1 MRLRGRNSA
10 EPQFILH
17 SITLNLRVFLCQYF
31 SDTLYSVCE
40 NCTIYLI
47 RHGETEWNVEKRM
60 QGHADSSLAQ
70 KGLEQAR
77 RRAESLKHIQ
87 FAAFYSSDLLR
98 AKRTAEI
105 IALDHQLT
113 VTTSELFR
121 ERHFGPHEGQL
132 VKDYDAE
139 LTALLD
145 KRLQLT
151 DEELDKYELFEGYE
165 TDEKVAIRFVKI
177 LRELATAYLGKTI
190 GVVTHGGALRVLLRR
205 FGYASHTQLRKG
217 SVENVAYIKLES
229 DGVEFFVKD
238 TEGIELGQVG

>member
-1 MRLRGRNSA
+1 M
-10 EPQFILH
+10 
-17 SITLNLRVFLCQYF
+17 
-31 SDTLYSVCE
+31 LYTRSVK

-47 RHGETEWNVEKRM
+47 RHGETEWNVEGRM
-60 QGHADSSLAQ
+60 QGHADSPLTQ

-77 RRAESLKHIQ
+77 RRAESLKHIK

-113 VTTSELFR
+113 VTTTEKLR
-121 ERHFGPHEGQL
+121 ERHFGPHEGRL
-132 VKDYDAE
+132 VKDYDLE
-139 LTALLD
+139 LKELLD

-151 DEELDKYELFEGYE
+151 DEELDKYELYEGYE
-165 TDEKVAIRFVKI
+165 TDEKVATRFVKI

-229 DGVEFFVKD
+229 DGVDFFVKE
-238 TEGIELGQVG
+238 TEGIVLGEIVWYNLL

>member
-1 MRLRGRNSA
+1 MK
-10 EPQFILH
+10 
-17 SITLNLRVFLCQYF
+17 
-31 SDTLYSVCE
+31 

-47 RHGETEWNVEKRM
+47 RHGETEWNVEGRM
-60 QGHADSSLAQ
+60 QGHADSPLTQ

-113 VTTSELFR
+113 VTTTEMLR

-132 VKDYDAE
+132 VAEYNQQLKD
-139 LTALLD
+139 LLD
-145 KRLQLT
+145 KRLELS
-151 DEELDKYELFEGYE
+151 DDELDQYELFEGYE
-165 TDEKVAIRFVKI
+165 TDEKVATRFITI

-205 FGYASHTQLRKG
+205 FGYASHLQLRQG
-217 SVENVAYIKLES
+217 SVQNVAYIKLES
-229 DGVEFFVKD
+229 DGVDFFVKE
-238 TEGIELGQVG
+238 TEGIVLGSIE

>member
-1 MRLRGRNSA
+1 M
-10 EPQFILH
+10 
-17 SITLNLRVFLCQYF
+17 
-31 SDTLYSVCE
+31 LYTRAVK

-47 RHGETEWNVEKRM
+47 RHGETEWNVEGRM
-60 QGHADSSLAQ
+60 QGHADSPLTQ

-113 VTTSELFR
+113 VSTTEMFR

-132 VKDYDAE
+132 VKEHDAE
-139 LTALLD
+139 LKDLLE

-151 DEELDKYELFEGYE
+151 DDELDKYELYEGYE
-165 TDEKVAIRFVKI
+165 TDEKVATRFVKI

-190 GVVTHGGALRVLLRR
+190 GVVSHGGALRVLLRR
-205 FGYASHTQLRKG
+205 FGYASHRQLRSG
-217 SVENVAYIKLES
+217 SVNNVAYIKIES
-229 DGVEFFVKD
+229 DGSDFFIIE
-238 TEGIELGQVG
+238 TEGIDLGE

>member
-1 MRLRGRNSA
+1 MIQIVLLA
-10 EPQFILH
+10 Y
-17 SITLNLRVFLCQYF
+17 TLSSRYVTDVYDIQSHDYLV
-31 SDTLYSVCE
+31 LYTRAVK

-47 RHGETEWNVEKRM
+47 RHGETEWNVEGRM
-60 QGHADSSLAQ
+60 QGHADSPLTQ
-70 KGLEQAR
+70 KGLKQAR
-77 RRAESLKHIQ
+77 ERAESLKHIK

-113 VTTSELFR
+113 VTTTEMFR
-121 ERHFGPHEGQL
+121 ERHFGTHEGQL

-139 LTALLD
+139 LKALLD

-165 TDEKVAIRFVKI
+165 TDEKVATRFVKI

-217 SVENVAYIKLES
+217 SVHNVAYIKIEA
-229 DGVEFFVKD
+229 DGTDFFVKE
-238 TEGIELGQVG
+238 TEGIELGEID

>member
-1 MRLRGRNSA
+1 MK
-10 EPQFILH
+10 
-17 SITLNLRVFLCQYF
+17 
-31 SDTLYSVCE
+31 

-47 RHGETEWNVEKRM
+47 RHGETEWNVEGRM
-60 QGHADSSLAQ
+60 QGHADSPLTQ

-113 VTTSELFR
+113 VISSKLLR
-121 ERHFGPHEGQL
+121 ERHFGPYEGRL
-132 VKDYDAE
+132 VSEYDAE
-139 LTALLD
+139 LRELLD
-145 KRLQLT
+145 KRLELS
-151 DEELDKYELFEGYE
+151 DAELDTYELYEGYE
-165 TDEKVAIRFVKI
+165 TDEKVATRFITI

-205 FGYASHTQLRKG
+205 FGYASHLQLRQG
-217 SVENVAYIKLES
+217 SVQNVAYIQIEA
-229 DGVEFFVKD
+229 DGIDFKVIE
-238 TEGIELGQVG
+238 TEGIVLGAIE